1 MKRREFLTMLR
12 NAGWRF
18 IREGGEH
25 EMWGRGSQ
33 SLAVPR
39 DTTVS
44 VGVVRQFHQKNAKA
58 DEEEGA

>member
-1 MKRREFLTMLR
+1 MKHREFLKMLR
-12 NAGWRF
+12 NAGWAF
-18 IREGGEH
+18 VWEGGEH
-25 EMWGRGSQ
+25 EIWRRGSQ

-44 VGVVRQFHQKNAKA
+44 VGVVRQFHQKNARA